1 MTSNVSSAG
10 CETPLTNDPNDIVE
24 FFNDPNE
31 VIEFLVEVW
40 CERKD
45 YKPLAL
51 VLPAWINNNG
61 LTDGWK
67 SLLGALK
74 HAYAECMDLP
84 PDERDA
90 LKQVY
95 VAINNKW
102 GFSEG
107 GTDGSDDEGSRD

>member
-1 MTSNVSSAG
+1 MTI
-10 CETPLTNDPNDIVE
+10 DPN
-24 FFNDPNE
+24 N

-45 YKPLAL
+45 YNPLAL

-67 SLLGALK
+67 TLHDALK
-74 HAYAECMDLP
+74 HACSACIDLP

-90 LKQVY
+90 LKQIHIEIEAVL
-95 VAINNKW
+95 
-102 GFSEG
+102 
-107 GTDGSDDEGSRD
+107 RDQ